1 MKFTTRIII
10 SLLLTVVFLGLFL
23 WSFDLAAAWHSL
35 RSASPLLLILS
46 ALLTL
51 VSYPVRAWRW
61 KHLLAPVREDIGLY
75 NLTSTTF
82 IGFMVTYLVPMR
94 VGEVVRPVLLA
105 RRERLSSSAAIAT
118 IALER
123 LFDAL
128 TVMSLY
134 LVFSLS
140 AHGQAILAPPA
151 AGGPGSQASVL
162 LRQGAWGAMLLVAL
176 GLPIVAILVVF
187 PKPFIAWLH
196 RLSGGPG
203 TRLGKAIG
211 VLEQFLGGLEAV
223 RRGKELSA
231 ILVSSFAMWLLIDA
245 SVYLGLLA
253 FDLPLRFFDTF
264 LLMVALTVGISVPTP
279 GGVGPYEFFCQIS
292 LTDFWGVPASTA
304 GAVAVTL
311 HGIAMLPPIVVG
323 LLLMWRD
330 GVRPSDVRT
339 LTQARESL
347 PPAGR
352 KPQSPPAA
360 PRAPAAPEDGGSS
373 LAPADPGAHGANSS
387 TSRLS
392 P

>member
-1 MKFTTRIII
+1 M
-10 SLLLTVVFLGLFL
+10 
-23 WSFDLAAAWHSL
+23 
-35 RSASPLLLILS
+35 
-46 ALLTL
+46 
-51 VSYPVRAWRW
+51 
-61 KHLLAPVREDIGLY
+61 
-75 NLTSTTF
+75 TF
-82 IGFMVTYLVPMR
+82 LVPMR

-105 RRERLSSSAAIAT
+105 RRERFSSSAAIAT

-140 AHGQAILAPPA
+140 AHGQAILTPPD
-151 AGGPGSQASVL
+151 GGAGSQAAVL
-162 LRQGAWGAMLLVAL
+162 LRQGAWGAMLMVAI

-196 RLSGGPG
+196 RLNRGGPG

-211 VLEQFLGGLEAV
+211 ILEQFLGGLEAV

-231 ILVSSFAMWLLIDA
+231 IIVSSFAMWLLIDL

-292 LTDFWGVPASTA
+292 LTDFWGVPAGVA

-311 HGIAMLPPIVVG
+311 HAIAMLPPIAVG
-323 LLLMWRD
+323 LFFMWRD
-330 GVRPSDVRT
+330 GVRPSEVRT
-339 LTQARESL
+339 LAHVPSVGPGPRE
-347 PPAGR
+347 
-352 KPQSPPAA
+352 PAA
-360 PRAPAAPEDGGSS
+360 
-373 LAPADPGAHGANSS
+373 ANSGG
-387 TSRLS
+387 
-392 P
+392 PGGAP

>member
-1 MKFTTRIII
+1 VKSSTRILI
-10 SLLLTVVFLGLFL
+10 SLVLTGVFLFLFL
-23 WSFDLAAAWHSL
+23 RSFPLAAAWDSL
-35 RSASPLLLILS
+35 RSASPVLLLL
-46 ALLTL
+46 AVLLNL
-51 VSYPVRAWRW
+51 VAYPVRAWRW
-61 KHLLAPVREDIGLY
+61 RHLLAPIREGIGLY

-82 IGFMVTYLVPMR
+82 IGFMVTFLVPMR

-105 RRERLSSSAAIAT
+105 RRERFSSSAAIAT

-123 LFDAL
+123 LFDAM

-151 AGGPGSQASVL
+151 DGGARSQAAVL
-162 LRQGAWGAMLLVAL
+162 LRQGAWGVMLMVAV

-187 PKPFIAWLH
+187 PKPFVAWLH
-196 RLSGGPG
+196 RLNRGGPG

-231 ILVSSFAMWLLIDA
+231 IIVSSFVMWLLIDL

-292 LTDFWGVPASTA
+292 LTDFWGVTASVA

-311 HGIAMLPPIVVG
+311 HAIAMLPPIAVG

-330 GVRPSDVRT
+330 GVRPSEVRT
-339 LTQARESL
+339 LAHV
-347 PPAGR
+347 
-352 KPQSPPAA
+352 
-360 PRAPAAPEDGGSS
+360 RAPAAPAGPREPVPANPAGTGGVAS
-373 LAPADPGAHGANSS
+373 
-387 TSRLS
+387 
-392 P
+392 